1 MVLTRSQY
9 ENMSKEELI
18 QELTNINSS
27 FVNDINAKLTDLSDR
42 FNEFTSNYDRV
53 YSELQQCKSY
63 NSHLLTRI
71 IQLERNAVTNSQY
84 IRRETIELNPVPA
97 ETHQDVLEDNICKAM
112 SLTGVNVVPEDLQSC
127 HRMKRSDRVIAKFKC
142 RKQKQSLIYKRKNL
156 GTKSQELFR
165 KTFCKREY
173 VT

>member
-18 QELTNINSS
+18 QELTNVNSS

-42 FNEFTSNYDRV
+42 FNEFTSKYDKV

-71 IQLERNAVTNSQY
+71 IKLERNAVTNSQY
-84 IRRETIELNPVPA
+84 SRRETTELNPVPA
-97 ETHQDVLEDNICKAM
+97 EIHEDVLEDSICKAL
-112 SLTGVNVVPEDLQSC
+112 SLTGVNVVPEDLQAC
-127 HRMKRSDRVIAKFKC
+127 HRMKRSE
-142 RKQKQSLIYKRKNL
+142 
-156 GTKSQELFR
+156 EL
-165 KTFCKREY
+165 
-173 VT
+173 